1 MTERRQLAIL
11 GALSVGTVTCFGWL
25 LLCPHRADC
34 LNALTRFDTW
44 VSAGTTIAVPLA
56 GASVAVWLRPPPL
69 WLPPGGFR
77 PRAPFWA
84 GVTSFR
90 AGAPHDRD
98 RGPL

>member
-44 VSAGTTIAVPLA
+44 LSAGTTIAVPLA
-56 GASVAVWLRPPPL
+56 GASMAVWPALLHLGTFRGGIPPRRL
-69 WLPPGGFR
+69 FKFDELPTRLVATMASSSG
-77 PRAPFWA
+77 
-84 GVTSFR
+84 
-90 AGAPHDRD
+90 
-98 RGPL
+98 